1 VVQIV
6 ALMEAEDF
14 ANQHRREAVEGAMQ
28 ALENL
33 LDHCGGIE
41 LDACV
46 CQSMSEMTLDVFRDF
61 SIWDYDE
68 LSLDAGAQ
76 LPQQIP

>member
-1 VVQIV
+1 MFLVGRGAVRV
-6 ALMEAEDF
+6 AD
-14 ANQHRREAVEGAMQ
+14 
-28 ALENL
+28 
-33 LDHCGGIE
+33 

-46 CQSMSEMTLDVFRDF
+46 RQSMSEMTLDVFRDF

>member
-1 VVQIV
+1 MTERNVRKLFMHVP
-6 ALMEAEDF
+6 
-14 ANQHRREAVEGAMQ
+14 
-28 ALENL
+28 

-46 CQSMSEMTLDVFRDF
+46 CQSMSEMTIDVFRDF

-76 LPQQIP
+76 LPQLIP